1 LFTVDSD
8 EYLNTDGEV
17 VSILN
22 IKLGK
27 EVKLMNYNKKA
38 NMGMGTLIIFIA
50 MIIVAA
56 IAASVLISTTTSLQ
70 NKALETGTATKDEV
84 GTSLTVLQV
93 FGEDGTNGV
102 LENITVTTKL
112 KAGSEP
118 IRFGDLL
125 VSLGLENVS
134 EDYTYNSSVSGF
146 GYYFDGGSLNSS
158 KDTDAFFVN
167 YSIRGNNF
175 QDGFLSTGDVA
186 KIQFVTPR
194 TVGESESFN
203 LDIVPKVGLKN
214 SVETQ
219 TPTLILN
226 EREPIFP

>member
-1 LFTVDSD
+1 M
-8 EYLNTDGEV
+8 EYN
-17 VSILN
+17 N
-22 IKLGK
+22 
-27 EVKLMNYNKKA
+27 NKKG

-93 FGEDGTNGV
+93 FAEDGTTGELQNV
-102 LENITVTTKL
+102 TVTTKL

-125 VSLGLENVS
+125 ISLGLDNAS
-134 EDYTYNSSVSGF
+134 EDYNYNESLSNFSQALSNDA
-146 GYYFDGGSLNSS
+146 DG
-158 KDTDAFFVN
+158 FFVE
-167 YSIRGNNF
+167 YSIEGSNF

-186 KIQFVTPR
+186 KIKFAAPR
-194 TVGESESFN
+194 AVGESESFN
-203 LDIVPKVGLKN
+203 LDIIPKVGLKS

>member
-1 LFTVDSD
+1 MS
-8 EYLNTDGEV
+8 E
-17 VSILN
+17 
-22 IKLGK
+22 
-27 EVKLMNYNKKA
+27 NKRG

-93 FGEDGTNGV
+93 FGEDGTTGE

-125 VSLGLENVS
+125 ISLGLDNAS
-134 EDYTYNSSVSGF
+134 EDYNYNESLSNFSQALSNDA
-146 GYYFDGGSLNSS
+146 DG
-158 KDTDAFFVN
+158 FFVE
-167 YSIRGNNF
+167 YSIEGSNF

-186 KIQFVTPR
+186 KIKFAAPR
-194 TVGESESFN
+194 AVGESENFN
-203 LDIVPKVGLKN
+203 LDIIPKVGLKS

>member
-1 LFTVDSD
+1 MRND
-8 EYLNTDGEV
+8 
-17 VSILN
+17 
-22 IKLGK
+22 
-27 EVKLMNYNKKA
+27 KKG

-84 GTSLTVLQV
+84 GTSLTVLQI
-93 FGEDGTNGV
+93 FGEDGTTGN

-125 VSLGLENVS
+125 LSLGLDNAS
-134 EDYTYNSSVSGF
+134 EDYNYNESVTAIGDLYNASGALTPSNE
-146 GYYFDGGSLNSS
+146 D
-158 KDTDAFFVN
+158 DFFVQ
-167 YSIRGNNF
+167 YSIQGSNF

-186 KIQFVTPR
+186 KIKFAAPR
-194 TVGESESFN
+194 AVGESESFN

-214 SVETQ
+214 SVSTQ
-219 TPTLILN
+219 TPTVILN

>member
-1 LFTVDSD
+1 
-8 EYLNTDGEV
+8 
-17 VSILN
+17 
-22 IKLGK
+22 
-27 EVKLMNYNKKA
+27 MNYNKKA

-84 GTSLTVLQV
+84 GTSLTVLQI
-93 FGEDGTNGV
+93 FGEDGTTGN

-125 VSLGLENVS
+125 LSLGLDNAS
-134 EDYTYNSSVSGF
+134 EDYNYNESLGNFTAAINNDS
-146 GYYFDGGSLNSS
+146 DG
-158 KDTDAFFVN
+158 FFVQ
-167 YSIRGNNF
+167 YSIQGSNF

-186 KIQFVTPR
+186 KIKFAAPR
-194 TVGESESFN
+194 AVGESESFN

-214 SVETQ
+214 SVSTQ
-219 TPTLILN
+219 TPTVILN

>member
-1 LFTVDSD
+1 
-8 EYLNTDGEV
+8 
-17 VSILN
+17 
-22 IKLGK
+22 
-27 EVKLMNYNKKA
+27 MNENKRG

-93 FGEDGTNGV
+93 FAEDGTTGELQNV
-102 LENITVTTKL
+102 TVTTKL

-125 VSLGLENVS
+125 ISLGLDNAS
-134 EDYTYNSSVSGF
+134 EDYNYNESLSNFSQALSNDA
-146 GYYFDGGSLNSS
+146 DG
-158 KDTDAFFVN
+158 FFVE
-167 YSIRGNNF
+167 YSIEGSNF

-186 KIQFVTPR
+186 KIKFAAPR
-194 TVGESESFN
+194 AVGESESFN
-203 LDIVPKVGLKN
+203 LDIIPKVGLKS

>member
-1 LFTVDSD
+1 MY
-8 EYLNTDGEV
+8 EE
-17 VSILN
+17 
-22 IKLGK
+22 
-27 EVKLMNYNKKA
+27 KKG

-118 IRFGDLL
+118 TRFGDLL

-134 EDYTYNSSVSGF
+134 EDYTYNDTASSV
-146 GYYFDGGSLNSS
+146 
-158 KDTDAFFVN
+158 DAFFNGSGALTNGDEFIVN
-167 YSIRGNNF
+167 YSIQGSNY

-186 KIQFVTPR
+186 KIKFPAPR
-194 TVGESESFN
+194 EIGESESFN

>member
-1 LFTVDSD
+1 MS
-8 EYLNTDGEV
+8 E
-17 VSILN
+17 
-22 IKLGK
+22 
-27 EVKLMNYNKKA
+27 NKRG

-93 FGEDGTNGV
+93 FAEDGTTGELQNV
-102 LENITVTTKL
+102 TVTTKL

-125 VSLGLENVS
+125 ISLGLDNAS
-134 EDYTYNSSVSGF
+134 EDYNYNDSLTGF
-146 GYYFDGGSLNSS
+146 SDFYSNGSLNSS
-158 KDTDAFFVN
+158 TGDQFFVN
-167 YSIRGNNF
+167 YSIQGSNF

-186 KIQFVTPR
+186 KIKFAAPR
-194 TVGESESFN
+194 AVGESENFN
-203 LDIVPKVGLKN
+203 LDIIPKVGLKS

>member
-1 LFTVDSD
+1 MFTVDSD
-8 EYLNTDGEV
+8 ECLNTDGEV
-17 VSILN
+17 VSIFS
-22 IKLGK
+22 IKPGK

-134 EDYTYNSSVSGF
+134 EDYTYNDSVSNF
-146 GYYFDGGSLNSS
+146 TDAANNDS
-158 KDTDAFFVN
+158 DAFFVQ
-167 YSIRGNNF
+167 YSIQGSNY

-186 KIQFVTPR
+186 KIKFVAPR
-194 TVGESESFN
+194 TIGESESFN